1 MTMATTSTPHR
12 TQPQQGVRR
21 PTARK
26 VRVVVRRIN
35 PWSVLKM
42 SLLFYFCL
50 MLVVLVGLGILYG
63 VLDSLGILDTT
74 EELLSELGFGEGTTG
89 FEFNAGYIFRTLLLI
104 GLMGFTTFYQQKQ
117 MQARQDPNNPQAAQ
131 MQMFAKIMPVM
142 LMFFAFN

>member
-1 MTMATTSTPHR
+1 MTMATTSTPQR

-104 GLMGFTTFYQQKQ
+104 GLISTGLW
-117 MQARQDPNNPQAAQ
+117 AALTV
-131 MQMFAKIMPVM
+131 FV
-142 LMFFAFN
+142 AFLYNLIADLVGGIEVTLTERR

>member
-1 MTMATTSTPHR
+1 MIMATTSTPQR

-26 VRVVVRRIN
+26 VRVVIRRIN

-74 EELLSELGFGEGTTG
+74 EDLLSELGFGEGTGG

-104 GLMGFTTFYQQKQ
+104 GLISTGLW
-117 MQARQDPNNPQAAQ
+117 AALTV
-131 MQMFAKIMPVM
+131 FV
-142 LMFFAFN
+142 AFLYNLIADLVGGIEVTLTERR

>member
-1 MTMATTSTPHR
+1 MTMTTTSTPQR

-26 VRVVVRRIN
+26 VRVVIRRIN

-89 FEFNAGYIFRTLLLI
+89 FEFNAGYIFRTMLLI
-104 GLMGFTTFYQQKQ
+104 GLISTGLW
-117 MQARQDPNNPQAAQ
+117 AALTV
-131 MQMFAKIMPVM
+131 FV
-142 LMFFAFN
+142 AFLYNLIADLVGGIEVTLTERR

>member
-1 MTMATTSTPHR
+1 MTMATTSTPQR

-104 GLMGFTTFYQQKQ
+104 GLISTGLW
-117 MQARQDPNNPQAAQ
+117 AALTV
-131 MQMFAKIMPVM
+131 FV
-142 LMFFAFN
+142 AFLYNLIADLVGGIEVTLTERG